1 MSHAERWNVK
11 AAPFTRR
18 ITRCLGVTGWAWW
31 QLPARMRLYVA
42 AVPVAAAVAMGL
54 AIWQTEWRLLDLAKF
69 LLLGCCAVIS
79 VASTPRIAY
88 RSPGATRDFM
98 TVWVLPVAILLP
110 PAYAAVVPIPMF
122 VALWLWVHRGVLH
135 RTVFTAAS
143 ISLTYVVAS
152 LVFRSFP
159 ASFAGGTV
167 GSGLH
172 AFTWVVAVTACEIL
186 GGRIQA
192 QLVGT
197 AVKLANPGASIRTM
211 QWSRDALQGLFVTL
225 DLSVLI
231 TLAVALTPALV
242 LIALPTVLL
251 ARRYLVHPVLVAQS
265 RVDAKTGLLNVST
278 WEQEASVELSRSI
291 RGGGAAALAVVD
303 IDHFKRVNDTHGHL
317 VGDRVLKAVA
327 DALRTGSR
335 DYDRTGRFGGE
346 EFVLLLANADES
358 EACRI
363 AERLRD
369 HIGKM
374 RVPVDDRPDGATVS
388 VTISVGVAAMKR
400 GTTRELTEL
409 LSAAD
414 SALYDAKQT
423 GRNRVCLADVGQREQ
438 FVAEFADQMESVR
451 ADPAGASLCPAR

>member
-11 AAPFTRR
+11 VAPFTRR
-18 ITRCLGVTGWAWW
+18 ITRCLRLTGWTWW
-31 QLPARMRLYVA
+31 RLPIVMRLYVA
-42 AVPVAAAVAMGL
+42 AVPVAAAVAMGFAL
-54 AIWQTEWRLLDLAKF
+54 WQAEWRLLDLAKF
-69 LLLGCCAVIS
+69 LLLGSCAVIS

-110 PAYAAVVPIPMF
+110 PAYAAVVPVPMF
-122 VALWLWVHRGVLH
+122 VALWLWVYRGVLH

-143 ISLTYVVAS
+143 ISLTYFVAS
-152 LVFRSFP
+152 VVFRSFP

-186 GGRIQA
+186 GGRTQA
-192 QLVGT
+192 LLVGT
-197 AVKLANPGASIRTM
+197 AVKMANPGASIRKM
-211 QWSRDALQGLFVTL
+211 QWSRDALQGLFVAL

-291 RGGGAAALAVVD
+291 RNSDAAALAVVD

-317 VGDRVLKAVA
+317 VGDRVLRAVA

-346 EFVLLLANADES
+346 EFVLLLANADQN

-363 AERLRD
+363 AERLRE

-374 RVPVDDRPDGATVS
+374 QVPVDDRPDGPTVS

-409 LSAAD
+409 LTAAD
-414 SALYDAKQT
+414 SALYDAKQA
-423 GRNRVCLADVGQREQ
+423 GRNRVCLAEVGQREQ

-451 ADPAGASLCPAR
+451 GDPAGASLCPAR

>member
-1 MSHAERWNVK
+1 M
-11 AAPFTRR
+11 
-18 ITRCLGVTGWAWW
+18 VTGWAWW
-31 QLPARMRLYVA
+31 GLPIVMRLYVA
-42 AVPVAAAVAMGL
+42 AVPVAAAAAMGF
-54 AIWQTEWRLLDLAKF
+54 AIWQAEWRLLDLAKF
-69 LLLGCCAVIS
+69 LLLGCCAVVS

-88 RSPGATRDFM
+88 RAPGATRDFM

-122 VALWLWVHRGVLH
+122 AALWLWVYRGVLH

-143 ISLTYVVAS
+143 ISLTYFVAS

-172 AFTWVVAVTACEIL
+172 AFTWAVAVTACEIL

-192 QLVGT
+192 LLVGI
-197 AVKLANPGASIRTM
+197 AVKLANPGASIRKM
-211 QWSRDALQGLFVTL
+211 QWSRDALQGLFVAL

-231 TLAVALTPALV
+231 TMAVALTPALV

-278 WEQEASVELSRSI
+278 WELEASVELSRSI

-327 DALRTGSR
+327 NALRTGSR

-346 EFVLLLANADES
+346 EFVLLLANADQN

-374 RVPVDDRPDGATVS
+374 QVPVDDRPDGPTVS
-388 VTISVGVAAMKR
+388 VTISVGVAAMKG

-409 LSAAD
+409 LTAAD
-414 SALYDAKQT
+414 SALYDAKQA

-438 FVAEFADQMESVR
+438 FVAEFAGQMESVR
-451 ADPAGASLCPAR
+451 ADSAGASLCPAR